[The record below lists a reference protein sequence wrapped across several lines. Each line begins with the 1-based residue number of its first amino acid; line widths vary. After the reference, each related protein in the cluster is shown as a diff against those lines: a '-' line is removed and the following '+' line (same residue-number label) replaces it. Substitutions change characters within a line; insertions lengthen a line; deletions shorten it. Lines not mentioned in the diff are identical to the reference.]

1 MNTRSY
7 IQRVIEETDRK
18 ESFRKQ
24 LTALTE
30 KYDVKGNVF
39 AIGYRGGYVEVV
51 QGYLCEE
58 KTFESLSECVRE
70 MKPNQA
76 VRINEGSFILGTVYN
91 MLSECTEGK
100 VLDIERLQYIRE

>member
-39 AIGYRGGYVEVV
+39 AIGYRGGSVEVV

-91 MLSECTEGK
+91 MLSECTDGK